1 MIKSTIISFLFLTV
15 ACNGTKETL
24 NTKASEYMEQEK
36 EMIAQGFTKGT
47 IEHSRAE
54 GDCEYTIKLED
65 GRYFESSDL
74 KDEYKED
81 GMNVWFS
88 FRPLRR
94 MSMCNK
100 ANPVSIEEM
109 KKG

>member
-1 MIKSTIISFLFLTV
+1 MSFLILIV
-15 ACNGTKETL
+15 ACNGTKETVA
-24 NTKASEYMEQEK
+24 TKATENNMEQEK

-47 IEHSRAE
+47 IEYSREE

-74 KDEYKED
+74 KDEFMKD
-81 GMNVWFS
+81 SMTVWFS
-88 FRPLRR
+88 YRPLRR

-100 ANPVSIEEM
+100 ANPVAITEM